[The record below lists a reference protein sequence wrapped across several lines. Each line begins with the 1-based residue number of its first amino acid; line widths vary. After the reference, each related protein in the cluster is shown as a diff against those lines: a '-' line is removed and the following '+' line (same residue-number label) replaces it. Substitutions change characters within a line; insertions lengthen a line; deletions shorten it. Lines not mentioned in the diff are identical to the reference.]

1 MLFPP
6 YFLSGEQMDASKVK
20 AEQLIES
27 FQKLGDSHRALGLFI
42 KNNKDVLSKP
52 LLKTLSLTHKQLATQ
67 QQELID
73 LAFDK
78 IFRKKGK

>member
-1 MLFPP
+1 
-6 YFLSGEQMDASKVK
+6 MDASKVK
-20 AEQLIES
+20 SEHLIDS
-27 FQKLGDSHRALGLFI
+27 FQKLGESHRSLGSFI

-52 LLKTLSLTHKQLATQ
+52 LLKTLTLMHKQLATQ

-73 LAFDK
+73 LAFDE